1 MNYLLIILT
10 IIIIYL
16 FVDIYYRIL
25 SIRRYT
31 RFLLLSNEITN
42 KLLANKKVITREQID
57 EARKESLG
65 KMYIKDYESLK
76 KDLRKIGID
85 IEK

>member
-1 MNYLLIILT
+1 MDFLSIIVG

-16 FVDIYYRIL
+16 FVDIYYRIT
-25 SIRRYT
+25 SVRRYT

-42 KLLANKKVITREQID
+42 KILTIKKVIDKEEIND
-57 EARKESLG
+57 ARKETLD
-65 KMYIKDYESLK
+65 KMYIGDYKSLK
-76 KDLRKIGID
+76 KDLKKIGID